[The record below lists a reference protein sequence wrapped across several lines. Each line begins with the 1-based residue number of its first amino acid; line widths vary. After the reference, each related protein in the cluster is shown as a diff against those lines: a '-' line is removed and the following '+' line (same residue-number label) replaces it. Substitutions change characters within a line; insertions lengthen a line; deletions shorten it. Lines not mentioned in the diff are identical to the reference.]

1 MKKDTLLIIDTTEN
15 NADLLYRTNFFVPDP
30 IIYIEHKGK
39 KILVLSDLEIDR
51 GKDEATVDT
60 VLSLSDYQRRLLS
73 KKRKRLRF
81 VDIVDEV
88 LKDLKIKKALVPGMF
103 SIKYA
108 DELRKR
114 GYTIKVSEEEP
125 FFTERLKKTS
135 QEVNSLKDAL
145 RKTARAM
152 DLAIRMVASSEI
164 RRNKLYINGQVLTSE
179 KVKGEISAELS
190 RMGYTAS
197 HTIVASGVHSSM
209 PHHSGEG
216 PIFSDK
222 PLVIDIFPR
231 SQDTGYFG
239 DMTRTV
245 IRGEPSEKL
254 VKMYNT
260 VLNGQKLGISMIKDG
275 VKAKNVHTAIVEYF
289 NESGFETG
297 NLNGKQ
303 QGFIHSTGHG
313 LGLEIH
319 EPPRIGMGDEILKE
333 GNVVT
338 VEPGLY
344 YEKIG
349 GIRIEDVVVVEKT
362 GCINLTKYPKRFRVK
377 V

>member
-30 IIYIEHKGK
+30 VIYIEHKGE

-51 GKDEATVDT
+51 GKDNATVDT
-60 VLSLSDYQRRLLS
+60 VLSLSEYQRRLSS

-88 LKDLKIKKALVPGMF
+88 LKDLKIKKVLVPGMF

-114 GYTIKVSEEEP
+114 GYKIKVSEEEP
-125 FFTERLKKTS
+125 FFKERLKKTP

-164 RRNKLYINGQVLTSE
+164 RRNKLYMNGQVLTSE

-190 RMGYTAS
+190 RMGYNAS

-216 PIFSDK
+216 PIFADK

-260 VLNGQKLGISMIKDG
+260 VLNGQKLGISMIRDG
-275 VKAKNVHTAIVEYF
+275 VKSKDVHTAIVEYF
-289 NESGFETG
+289 DESGFETG

-333 GNVVT
+333 GNVLT

-349 GIRIEDVVVVEKT
+349 GIRIEDVVVVEKN
-362 GCINLTKYPKRFRVK
+362 GCTNLTKYPKRFRVK

>member
-30 IIYIEHKGK
+30 VIYIEHKGE

-51 GKDEATVDT
+51 GKDNATVDT
-60 VLSLSDYQRRLLS
+60 VLSLSEYQRRLSS

-114 GYTIKVSEEEP
+114 GYKIKVSKEEP
-125 FFTERLKKTS
+125 FFTERLKKTP

-164 RRNKLYINGQVLTSE
+164 RRNKLYMNGQVLTSE

-190 RMGYTAS
+190 RMGYNAS

-216 PIFSDK
+216 PIFADK

-260 VLNGQKLGISMIKDG
+260 VLNGQKLGISMIRDG
-275 VKAKNVHTAIVEYF
+275 VKSKDVHSAIVEYF
-289 NESGFETG
+289 DESGFETG

-349 GIRIEDVVVVEKT
+349 GIRIEDVVVVEKN
-362 GCINLTKYPKRFRVK
+362 GCTNLTKYPKRFRVK

>member
-1 MKKDTLLIIDTTEN
+1 MKKDTLLIIDTSEG

-30 IIYIEHKGK
+30 VIYIEHRGE

-51 GKDEATVDT
+51 GRSEATVDKI
-60 VLSLSDYQRRLLS
+60 LPLSDYQKKLTS
-73 KKRKRLRF
+73 KKRKRIRF

-88 LKDLKIKKALVPGMF
+88 LKDLKIKKVLVPGMF
-103 SIKYA
+103 SAKYA

-114 GYTIKVSEEEP
+114 GFTVKVSDEEP
-125 FFTERLKKTS
+125 FFEERLIKTPK
-135 QEVNSLKDAL
+135 EVNALKDAL

-152 DLAIRMVASSEI
+152 DLAVRIVASSAI
-164 RRNKLYINGQVLTSE
+164 KRNKLYLNGQVLTSE
-179 KVKGEISAELS
+179 KIKGEINAELS
-190 RMGYTAS
+190 RMGYHAS
-197 HTIVASGVHSSM
+197 HTIVASGVQSSM

-216 PIFSDK
+216 PIFADK
-222 PLVIDIFPR
+222 PLIIDIFPR
-231 SQDTGYFG
+231 SQETGYFG

-254 VKMYNT
+254 IKMYNT
-260 VLNGQKLGISMIKDG
+260 VLAGQKLGIGMIKDG
-275 VKAKNVHTAIVEYF
+275 VKSKDVHTAIVEYF
-289 NESGFETG
+289 KECGFETG
-297 NLNGKQ
+297 NIDGKQ

-319 EPPRIGMGDEILKE
+319 EPPRIGMGDEVLRE

-344 YEKIG
+344 YEKLG
-349 GIRIEDVVVVEKT
+349 GIRIEDVVLVDKK
-362 GCINLTKYPKRFRVK
+362 GCTNLTKYPKRFRVK

>member
-30 IIYIEHKGK
+30 VIYIEHKGE

-51 GKDEATVDT
+51 GKDNATVDT
-60 VLSLSDYQRRLLS
+60 VLSLSEYQRRLS
-73 KKRKRLRF
+73 SNKRKRLRF

-88 LKDLKIKKALVPGMF
+88 LKDLKIKKVLVPGMF

-114 GYTIKVSEEEP
+114 GYKIKVSEEEP
-125 FFTERLKKTS
+125 FFKERLKKTP

-164 RRNKLYINGQVLTSE
+164 RRNKLYMNGQVLTSE

-190 RMGYTAS
+190 RMGYNAS

-216 PIFSDK
+216 PIFADK

-260 VLNGQKLGISMIKDG
+260 VLNGQKLGISMIRDG
-275 VKAKNVHTAIVEYF
+275 VKSKDVHSAIVEYF

-333 GNVVT
+333 GNVLT

-349 GIRIEDVVVVEKT
+349 GIRIEDVVVVEKN
-362 GCINLTKYPKRFRVK
+362 GCTNLTKYPKRFRVK